1 MKKLISC
8 MLSIVLMI
16 AIVMQPNIGQA
27 KGNDGRNEAV
37 IDAVRVSSDT
47 KKVSSAKKVKT
58 VNITMYLYNG
68 KEIAV
73 PKKLAKARWVVSD
86 KDMVM
91 VTKGKDKKSI
101 ALDTKGKTGKCT
113 IKAKLNGKIKYKINL
128 TIKKRIR
135 YRNYNG
141 KRVRAGLINF
151 SNRTWIL
158 TYRLYNGSNKYKTYG
173 SVRYLQ
179 RYVNGKWVDVP
190 RKRED
195 IVTGSA
201 FRLDAHKSVL
211 KYYLLTEDYDV
222 SELTAG
228 KYRAYVDYWEK
239 DSDSPSSYVKFKI
252 K

>member
-1 MKKLISC
+1 

-27 KGNDGRNEAV
+27 KGNTTEGETSVGAV
-37 IDAVRVSSDT
+37 QASSEV
-47 KKVSSAKKVKT
+47 KKVASGKKVKT
-58 VNITMYLYNG
+58 INLTMYLYNG
-68 KEIAV
+68 KEIAI
-73 PKKLAKARWVVSD
+73 PKKLAKARWIVSD

-101 ALDTKGKTGKCT
+101 ALDTKGKTSKCT
-113 IKAKLNGKIKYKINL
+113 IKAKLKGKVKYKINL

-173 SVRYLQ
+173 PVRYLQ

-195 IVTGSA
+195 IVTGNA

-239 DSDSPSSYVKFKI
+239 GSNSPSSYVKFRI